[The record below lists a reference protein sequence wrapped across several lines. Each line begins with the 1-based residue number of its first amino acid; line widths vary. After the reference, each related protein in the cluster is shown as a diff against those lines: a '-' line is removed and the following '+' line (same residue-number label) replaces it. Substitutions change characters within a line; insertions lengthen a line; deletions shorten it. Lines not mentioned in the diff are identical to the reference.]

1 MSFNEC
7 HIAIRCQIIGK
18 VANLTFECAQWCQKE
33 FESRGHRSR
42 AKVGG
47 GTGAVLCA
55 KKIIGR
61 APTLFGS
68 KSTIRFGE
76 RYRDVGVHTRSLVSL
91 FFAVLLTVPPMPRHL

>member
-1 MSFNEC
+1 VPSGARKNL
-7 HIAIRCQIIGK
+7 K
-18 VANLTFECAQWCQKE
+18 VGGTGPEQKW
-33 FESRGHRSR
+33 
-42 AKVGG
+42 GG